1 MQHFIS
7 IALFITINILFY
19 FKYMY
24 RYSFPLAI
32 LSICLYGLFIYF
44 SYGLYKKGKFVNS
57 QVIGFIALV
66 LVSIASG
73 VVLHEVPKES
83 LRIDR
88 WEMIQLFWDSA
99 LDGIYP
105 YGVHSAKGNYPG
117 PMPFYYIIAYPF
129 YLVGEI
135 GWMTVTSLWIC
146 FLAFFRKLKSNSL
159 GLMMCLLM
167 SSLAIYWEIVTRST
181 IFVNTLLFFLFFLQL
196 RKIEFKSLYSYY
208 GLAVLGGFL
217 LSTRNVY
224 AIPLIIWG
232 LYMLLNKKLTVVDM
246 TKWGFVFL
254 FSFVITFIPFY
265 CMDPTT
271 FMKLNPFITQG
282 SVLLPTKYVL
292 FFIGLAFVFPFF
304 CKKYSDVVFY
314 SGLLLF
320 LTITGHFIYALSENG
335 INGYL
340 DSGADISY
348 YIFCFPFLINRILIK
363 ESYD

>member
-57 QVIGFIALV
+57 QIIGFIALV

-73 VVLHEVPKES
+73 VVLHEVPKDS

-129 YLVGEI
+129 YLV
-135 GWMTVTSLWIC
+135 
-146 FLAFFRKLKSNSL
+146 
-159 GLMMCLLM
+159 
-167 SSLAIYWEIVTRST
+167 
-181 IFVNTLLFFLFFLQL
+181 
-196 RKIEFKSLYSYY
+196 
-208 GLAVLGGFL
+208 
-217 LSTRNVY
+217 
-224 AIPLIIWG
+224 
-232 LYMLLNKKLTVVDM
+232 
-246 TKWGFVFL
+246 
-254 FSFVITFIPFY
+254 
-265 CMDPTT
+265 
-271 FMKLNPFITQG
+271 
-282 SVLLPTKYVL
+282 
-292 FFIGLAFVFPFF
+292 
-304 CKKYSDVVFY
+304 
-314 SGLLLF
+314 
-320 LTITGHFIYALSENG
+320 
-335 INGYL
+335 
-340 DSGADISY
+340 
-348 YIFCFPFLINRILIK
+348 
-363 ESYD
+363 